1 MRGHPRTWATL
12 CDASPMDEGEVGE
25 HAPRET
31 RVAQRVAI
39 VTGASSG
46 IGASL
51 AGRLR
56 ANGWRVI
63 GLDRVRSA
71 DPDSDVVVGDAG
83 DPSAIS
89 IALAH
94 AGDRLHGLVCSAAIP
109 PRGPWDDRAA
119 WDELLRV
126 NLSAP
131 YEAFRLCRPALA
143 AAHGSVVF
151 MGSIVGGSEGSRRSP
166 AYAASKAGLEGL
178 ARSLALIGAPD
189 RIRVNVLAIGAV
201 DTPFDVPLAPADA
214 RPDVPLGR
222 MGSADEIAATAAFL
236 LGDEAAYVT
245 GAVWRVDGG
254 RTVLPGIDVRVGH

>member
-1 MRGHPRTWATL
+1 
-12 CDASPMDEGEVGE
+12 MDERMTNERK
-25 HAPRET
+25 A
-31 RVAQRVAI
+31 AQKVAI
-39 VTGASSG
+39 VTGARSG

-51 AGRLR
+51 AARLR
-56 ANGWRVI
+56 GDGWRVI
-63 GLDRVRSA
+63 GLDRVPPA
-71 DPDSDVVVGDAG
+71 DPDVAADAVVGDAG
-83 DPSAIS
+83 DPAT
-89 IALAH
+89 IATALER

-109 PRGPWDDRAA
+109 PSGPWDDRAA

-143 AAHGSVVF
+143 TAHGSVVF
-151 MGSIVGGSEGSRRSP
+151 MGSIVGGAEGSRRSP

-189 RIRVNVLAIGAV
+189 QIRVNVLAIGAV

-222 MGSADEIAATAAFL
+222 MGSADEVAATAAFL
-236 LGDEAAYVT
+236 LGDEATYVT

-254 RTVLPGIDVRVGH
+254 RTVLPGIDVRPGS

>member
-1 MRGHPRTWATL
+1 
-12 CDASPMDEGEVGE
+12 MDEGETGE
-25 HAPRET
+25 SVVDEP
-31 RVAQRVAI
+31 RVAI

-51 AGRLR
+51 AARLR
-56 ANGWRVI
+56 GDGWRVVT
-63 GLDRVRSA
+63 LDRVPPA
-71 DPDSDVVVGDAG
+71 DPAAADADTVVGDAG
-83 DPSAIS
+83 DPAT
-89 IALAH
+89 IAGALER
-94 AGDRLHGLVCSAAIP
+94 AGDRLDGLVCSAAVP
-109 PRGPWDDRAA
+109 PSGPWDDRAA

-151 MGSIVGGSEGSRRSP
+151 MGSIVGGAEGSRRSP

-222 MGSADEIAATAAFL
+222 MGSADEIAATAEFL

>member
-1 MRGHPRTWATL
+1 MEERTADNL
-12 CDASPMDEGEVGE
+12 
-25 HAPRET
+25 
-31 RVAQRVAI
+31 RVAQKVAI

-51 AGRLR
+51 AARLR
-56 ANGWRVI
+56 GDGWRVI
-63 GLDRVRSA
+63 GLDRVPPA
-71 DPDSDVVVGDAG
+71 DPGVAADVVVGDAG
-83 DPSAIS
+83 DPAVITK
-89 IALAH
+89 ALER
-94 AGDRLHGLVCSAAIP
+94 AGDRLDGLVCSAAMP
-109 PRGPWDDRAA
+109 PSGPWDDRTA

-151 MGSIVGGSEGSRRSP
+151 MGSIVGGAEGSRRSP

-189 RIRVNVLAIGAV
+189 QIRVNVLAIGAV
-201 DTPFDVPLAPADA
+201 DTPFDIPLAPADA

-222 MGSADEIAATAAFL
+222 MGSADEVAATAAFL

-254 RTVLPGIDVRVGH
+254 RTVLPGIDVRSGS

>member
-1 MRGHPRTWATL
+1 MATDQAGAP
-12 CDASPMDEGEVGE
+12 CDASAVDE
-25 HAPRET
+25 R
-31 RVAQRVAI
+31 RVAQKVAI

-51 AGRLR
+51 AARLR
-56 ANGWRVI
+56 SSGWRVI
-63 GLDRVRSA
+63 GLDRVPPSDPGSGA
-71 DPDSDVVVGDAG
+71 DAVVGDAG
-83 DPSAIS
+83 DPAT
-89 IALAH
+89 IAGALER
-94 AGDRLHGLVCSAAIP
+94 AGDRLDGLVCSAAVP
-109 PRGPWDDRAA
+109 PSGPWDDRVA

-131 YEAFRLCRPALA
+131 YEAFRVCRPALA

-151 MGSIVGGSEGSRRSP
+151 MGSIVGGAEGSRRSP

-236 LGDEAAYVT
+236 LSDEAAYVT

-254 RTVLPGIDVRVGH
+254 RTVLPGIDVGAGH

>member
-1 MRGHPRTWATL
+1 
-12 CDASPMDEGEVGE
+12 MDEGETGE
-25 HAPRET
+25 SVVDEP
-31 RVAQRVAI
+31 RVAI

-51 AGRLR
+51 AARLR

-63 GLDRVRSA
+63 GLDRVPPANSGAPPLNPSSR
-71 DPDSDVVVGDAG
+71 DPATDTDAVVGDAG
-83 DPSAIS
+83 DPAT
-89 IALAH
+89 IAGALER
-94 AGDRLHGLVCSAAIP
+94 AGDRLDGLICSAAVP
-109 PRGPWDDRAA
+109 PSGPWDDRAA

-143 AAHGSVVF
+143 NAHGSVVF
-151 MGSIVGGSEGSRRSP
+151 MGSIVGGAEGSRRSP
-166 AYAASKAGLEGL
+166 EYAASKAGLEGL

-222 MGSADEIAATAAFL
+222 MGSADEIAATAEFL

-245 GAVWRVDGG
+245 GAVWRIDGG